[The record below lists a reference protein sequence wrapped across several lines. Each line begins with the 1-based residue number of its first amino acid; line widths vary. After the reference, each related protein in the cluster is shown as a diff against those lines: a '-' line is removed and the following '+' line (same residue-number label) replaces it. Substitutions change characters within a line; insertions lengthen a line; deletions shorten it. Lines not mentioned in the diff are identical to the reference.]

1 MRKAVVVIGL
11 SPSGRVQ
18 REPVLSS
25 CSPPSEQHRLCAPT
39 FAERGGMTNLEISM
53 MLIEE
58 ASVPDE
64 VLPLAAFKAHL
75 RLGTGFAQDDVQEPV
90 LKSFLRAAM
99 AAIEARTNKALI
111 ARSFSW
117 SVTRWRNLQA
127 EALPLS
133 PVRAIDAV
141 EIIDADG
148 ADLTLATD
156 RYALDEDLQRPKLIS
171 RGSGFAP
178 ISQGGKAVIHFE
190 AGYGSNWGELPDDLA
205 QAVFL
210 LAAHYYEYRDETS
223 LTRGCMPFGVQ
234 TLIERYRP
242 LRLFSGASA

>member
-1 MRKAVVVIGL
+1 
-11 SPSGRVQ
+11 
-18 REPVLSS
+18 
-25 CSPPSEQHRLCAPT
+25 
-39 FAERGGMTNLEISM
+39 

-99 AAIEARTNKALI
+99 AAIEARTSKALI
-111 ARSFSW
+111 ARSFTW
-117 SVTRWRNLQA
+117 SVSRWRDPHA
-127 EALPLS
+127 ETLPLS
-133 PVRAIDAV
+133 PVKSIETV
-141 EIIDADG
+141 EVIDADG
-148 ADLTLATD
+148 ADLVLSSE
-156 RYALDEDLQRPKLIS
+156 RFALEEDFQRPRVVS
-171 RGSGFAP
+171 RGTGFAP
-178 ISQGGKAVIHFE
+178 IPQGGKAVIHFI
-190 AGYGSNWGELPDDLA
+190 AGYGPIWSDLPDDLA

-234 TLIERYRP
+234 TLIERHRP
-242 LRLFSGASA
+242 LRLFNGGGL

>member
-1 MRKAVVVIGL
+1 
-11 SPSGRVQ
+11 
-18 REPVLSS
+18 
-25 CSPPSEQHRLCAPT
+25 
-39 FAERGGMTNLEISM
+39 

-90 LKSFLRAAM
+90 LKSFLRAAL
-99 AAIEARTNKALI
+99 AAIEARTGKALI
-111 ARSFSW
+111 ARSFTW
-117 SVTRWRNLQA
+117 SVTRWRDAKA
-127 EALPLS
+127 EALPLA
-133 PVRAIDAV
+133 PVRQIEAF
-141 EIIDADG
+141 EIYSELG
-148 ADLTLATD
+148 ADLELSPERFYLEQD
-156 RYALDEDLQRPKLIS
+156 YQRPRVVA
-171 RGSGFAP
+171 RGAGFAAIP
-178 ISQGGKAVIHFE
+178 QGGKANIRFD
-190 AGYGSNWGELPDDLA
+190 AGYGPEWADLPDDLA

-242 LRLFSGASA
+242 LRLFTGASA